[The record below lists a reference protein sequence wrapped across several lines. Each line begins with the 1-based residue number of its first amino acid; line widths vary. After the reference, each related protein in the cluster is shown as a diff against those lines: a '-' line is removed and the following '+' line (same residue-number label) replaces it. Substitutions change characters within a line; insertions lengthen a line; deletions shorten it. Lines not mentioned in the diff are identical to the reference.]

1 MLAEQRGLQ
10 RIRVVEVGLRALLER
25 HVARQ
30 RAVVRVV
37 LQVDQV
43 VLPEPA
49 GDRRRV
55 EAVVAGKAS
64 ATEADVATDPIDAA
78 WIWALIA
85 HARSLRFGERFD
97 LRRCREIVR
106 VAFEEET
113 GGAPMRETPF
123 DWEEEAGVVVG

>member
-1 MLAEQRGLQ
+1 M
-10 RIRVVEVGLRALLER
+10 
-25 HVARQ
+25 
-30 RAVVRVV
+30 
-37 LQVDQV
+37 
-43 VLPEPA
+43 PA
-49 GDRRRV
+49 GPPL

-64 ATEADVATDPIDAA
+64 ATEADVATDLIDAA

-123 DWEEEAGVVVG
+123 DWEEEAGVGVG